1 VRQHQQYDDH
11 QRHSEEPKNDRH
23 DGLQLILQHDLT
35 VQCLQCRKVPSK
47 LGEPRAATAANRRCP
62 LVLVEERGREFAR
75 KFAGA
80 GSSGARAGTA
90 GLLRTPSLP
99 RHSAAFPLHPHKAAV
114 APPLLS
120 SSQSGLPVRSLGPI
134 VGALFCQSCFFRRM
148 GRGINVGISVHA
160 IDHISLMMTAGN
172 QKSIGRGS
180 LRSGNSAGVV
190 EKRPAVPS
198 VRRGFGGLRKISDEP
213 HPEGWKRITGVCA
226 KGPA

>member
-23 DGLQLILQHDLT
+23 DGLQLILQYDLT

-99 RHSAAFPLHPHKAAV
+99 VAFGGVPFASAQGSGCAAV
-114 APPLLS
+114 AFII
-120 SSQSGLPVRSLGPI
+120 PI
-134 VGALFCQSCFFRRM
+134 R
-148 GRGINVGISVHA
+148 
-160 IDHISLMMTAGN
+160 TAGAEPGPHRGGSFL
-172 QKSIGRGS
+172 SILFFQANGTRYKRRH
-180 LRSGNSAGVV
+180 LRPRH
-190 EKRPAVPS
+190 RPHLADDDRSEARDQSPS
-198 VRRGFGGLRKISDEP
+198 FNATV
-213 HPEGWKRITGVCA
+213 
-226 KGPA
+226 

>member
-1 VRQHQQYDDH
+1 V
-11 QRHSEEPKNDRH
+11 
-23 DGLQLILQHDLT
+23 
-35 VQCLQCRKVPSK
+35 
-47 LGEPRAATAANRRCP
+47 P

-99 RHSAAFPLHPHKAAV
+99 RHSAAFPSHPHNAAV

-120 SSQSGLPVRSLGPI
+120 PSQSGLPVRSLGPI
-134 VGALFCQSCFFRRM
+134 VGAFFCQSLGRRM

-160 IDHISLMMTAGN
+160 IDHISLMMTADN

-180 LRSGNSAGVV
+180 LRRGNSAGVV
-190 EKRPAVPS
+190 EKRPAVAS
-198 VRRGFGGLRKISDEP
+198 VRRGLVGYARYRTSHIRKVGSVSP
-213 HPEGWKRITGVCA
+213 
-226 KGPA
+226 GPVSPA